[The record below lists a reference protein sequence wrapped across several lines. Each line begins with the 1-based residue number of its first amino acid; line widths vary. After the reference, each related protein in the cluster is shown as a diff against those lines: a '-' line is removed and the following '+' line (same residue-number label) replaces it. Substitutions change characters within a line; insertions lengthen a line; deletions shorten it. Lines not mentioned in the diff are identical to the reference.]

1 MESELS
7 GVVAV
12 RDFKR
17 YLHND
22 ILDLSYIRTSL
33 IPGKIVKAKD
43 TYIEQIYEIKKCD
56 IFVEDFREDLTVDI
70 EKLRMFF
77 AGQKIALCRQKQ
89 CPNMY
94 GEHEGSPY
102 NAILGLEIG
111 PFVDTDD
118 TNGRN
123 ITLMTADLPFP
134 VDEIL
139 KLLEQ
144 KRSAIE
150 KDKYVHAMNTRE
162 ERREYFEQ
170 MKRFT
175 PNELF
180 CLFLNHAM
188 NTREERRECFE

>member
-70 EKLRMFF
+70 EKLRMF
-77 AGQKIALCRQKQ
+77 
-89 CPNMY
+89 
-94 GEHEGSPY
+94 
-102 NAILGLEIG
+102 
-111 PFVDTDD
+111 
-118 TNGRN
+118 
-123 ITLMTADLPFP
+123 LP
-134 VDEIL
+134 
-139 KLLEQ
+139 
-144 KRSAIE
+144 
-150 KDKYVHAMNTRE
+150 
-162 ERREYFEQ
+162 
-170 MKRFT
+170 
-175 PNELF
+175 LF
-180 CLFLNHAM
+180 
-188 NTREERRECFE
+188 